1 MGIKLQSWII
11 VVLMCPFFALA
22 INVGPLTFTMNQ
34 DQAFIAK
41 RLHNDNSTTR
51 IYQVNISALDR
62 PGSREAISRP
72 AGGEILFSPKQ
83 LILAAGK
90 SEYYKFFYHGP
101 KDRRERYYRV
111 SFREVPTFDLEEKK
125 RNVDLEPVIVLDTI
139 LVVRPRDIHFD
150 YRLDREQGA
159 ITNSGN
165 TFFKYLIKPGCGA
178 TDEQGTTVYIRP
190 GETYRDPRIK
200 NKSEQFIIFDSK
212 FISLNQSC

>member
-1 MGIKLQSWII
+1 MGIKLQLWVI
-11 VVLMCPFFALA
+11 VALMCPFFSQA
-22 INVGPLTFTMNQ
+22 ISVGPLTFTMNQ
-34 DQAFIAK
+34 DQVFIAK
-41 RLHNDNSTTR
+41 RVYNDNPTAR

-62 PGSREAISRP
+62 PGSKEVVSRP
-72 AGGEILFSPKQ
+72 AGGELLFSPKQ
-83 LILAAGK
+83 LVLAAGK

-101 KDRRERYYRV
+101 KDQHERYYRV
-111 SFREVPTFDLEEKK
+111 SFREVPTSDLEERKHD
-125 RNVDLEPVIVLDTI
+125 VELEPVIVLDTI
-139 LVVRPRDIHFD
+139 LVVRPRDTHFD

-190 GETYRDPRIK
+190 GETFRDPRIK
-200 NKSEQFIIFDSK
+200 YKSEQFIIFDSK